1 MSFIYKTTDTIFDSI
16 KPYIKDKSEDDLE
29 IAKYG
34 LNLFLMELY
43 KLPIFLGLAYFLGMF
58 KYSILSYL
66 LFGFIRSNAHG
77 IHMKNGKLCLFYSC
91 IAFFS
96 VIYISRIFL
105 LNISIRILLSILIL
119 YILYKYAPADTEQRP
134 LLNSLT
140 RKKKKNSSILVGIIY
155 IVISLICTNQIL
167 SNIFLFVLLL
177 ECIAIHPITYKIFN
191 RRYRNYEDFK

>member
-1 MSFIYKTTDTIFDSI
+1 MSFIYKTTDNIFDSI
-16 KPYIKDKSEDDLE
+16 KPYIKNKSEDDLE

-34 LNLFLMELY
+34 LNLFFMELY
-43 KLPIFLGLAYFLGMF
+43 KLPIFLGLAYFLGML

-66 LFGFIRSNAHG
+66 LFGFMRSNAHG
-77 IHMKNGKLCLFYSC
+77 VHMKNGKLCLFYSC

-96 VIYISRIFL
+96 TIYISRIL
-105 LNISIRILLSILIL
+105 LLPISIKILLSILIL

-140 RKKKKNSSILVGIIY
+140 RKKKKNSSLLVGFIY
-155 IVISLICTNQIL
+155 ILISLICTNQTL

-191 RRYRNYEDFK
+191 RRYRNYEDFE

>member
-1 MSFIYKTTDTIFDSI
+1 MSFIYKTTDTILDSI
-16 KPYIKDKSEDDLE
+16 KPYIKNKSEDDLE

-43 KLPIFLGLAYFLGMF
+43 KLPIFLGLAYFLGIF

-91 IAFFS
+91 ISFFS
-96 VIYISRIFL
+96 VVYISKIL
-105 LNISIRILLSILIL
+105 LLHIIIKLFLSILML

-134 LLNSLT
+134 LLNALT
-140 RKKKKNSSILVGIIY
+140 RKKKKKSSILVGIIY
-155 IVISLICTNQIL
+155 IIISLIYPTQIL